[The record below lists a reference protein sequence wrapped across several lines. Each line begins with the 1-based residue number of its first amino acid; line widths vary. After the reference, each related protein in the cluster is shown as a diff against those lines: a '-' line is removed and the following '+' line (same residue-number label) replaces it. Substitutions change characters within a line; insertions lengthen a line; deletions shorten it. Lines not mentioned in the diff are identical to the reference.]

1 MRPSIISILKNFF
14 IATFEWLVILFRCTL
29 YTAYFYCYID
39 CNTSNHIFS
48 GTRHYVIAS
57 LSLCVSFRYF
67 FEIEKWIYLTVR
79 WCGNVC
85 ARTFTSARAY
95 LVGHD
100 KNDNNIDIKTA
111 HRSINDSKYRHRQS
125 NEMPFATMDCGHYL
139 LFISRLNS
147 VGLNSVAIFLISFF
161 IA

>member
-1 MRPSIISILKNFF
+1 MACYIVP
-14 IATFEWLVILFRCTL
+14 L

-39 CNTSNHIFS
+39 CNTSNHIFP

-57 LSLCVSFRYF
+57 LSLCVSIRFFFIIFWIYLLSVV

-95 LVGHD
+95 FVGHD